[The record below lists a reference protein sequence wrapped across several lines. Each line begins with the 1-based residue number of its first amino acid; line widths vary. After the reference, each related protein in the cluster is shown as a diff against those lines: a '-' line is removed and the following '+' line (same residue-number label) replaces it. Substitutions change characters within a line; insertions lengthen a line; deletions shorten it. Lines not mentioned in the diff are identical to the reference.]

1 MLEEMEQMGET
12 TRRNVIIA
20 GATGAAAVVGV
31 AGTTQVAQAA
41 TRKRSARSAQEPVV
55 AHVEDH
61 TSDTV
66 TLMVG
71 EREVVVHDRDL
82 VVRLLDAAGGN

>member
-1 MLEEMEQMGET
+1 MQRMSET

-20 GATGAAAVVGV
+20 GATGAAAVIGV
-31 AGTTQVAQAA
+31 AGTTAVAQAA
-41 TRKRSARSAQEPVV
+41 TRTPQGRSAQEPVV

-61 TSDTV
+61 ASDTV

>member
-1 MLEEMEQMGET
+1 MSET

-20 GATGAAAVVGV
+20 GATGAAVV
-31 AGTTQVAQAA
+31 AGAAGTAHAA
-41 TRKRSARSAQEPVV
+41 TRKPSARSARESVV

-61 TSDTV
+61 LGDTV

-71 EREVVVHDRDL
+71 EREVVVRDRDL
-82 VVRLLDAAGGN
+82 VVRLLDAAGGI

>member
-1 MLEEMEQMGET
+1 MLEETKRMSET

-20 GATGAAAVVGV
+20 GASGAAAVVGI
-31 AGTTQVAQAA
+31 AGTAQAA
-41 TRKRSARSAQEPVV
+41 NRKRNPRRAQEPVV
-55 AHVEDH
+55 AHVADP

-66 TLMVG
+66 TLMLG
-71 EREVVVHDRDL
+71 QREVVVRDRDL

>member
-1 MLEEMEQMGET
+1 MSET

-31 AGTTQVAQAA
+31 AGSATVAQAA

-55 AHVEDH
+55 AHVEDYR
-61 TSDTV
+61 SGTV

-71 EREVVVHDRDL
+71 EREVVVRDRDL

>member
-1 MLEEMEQMGET
+1 MSET

-31 AGTTQVAQAA
+31 AGATQAAQAA
-41 TRKRSARSAQEPVV
+41 QAPRKNNPRRAQEPVV
-55 AHVEDH
+55 AHVADP

-66 TLMVG
+66 TLMLG
-71 EREVVVHDRDL
+71 EREVVVRDRDL
-82 VVRLLDAAGGN
+82 VLRLLDAAGGI